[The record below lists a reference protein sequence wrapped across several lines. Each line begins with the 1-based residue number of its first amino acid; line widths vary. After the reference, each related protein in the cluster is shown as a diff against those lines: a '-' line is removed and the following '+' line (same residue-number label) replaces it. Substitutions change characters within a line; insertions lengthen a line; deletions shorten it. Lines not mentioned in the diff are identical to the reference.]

1 MATIKKGWSVPK
13 KGKESKKESP
23 EERDRDLVLNS
34 FNYSRS
40 FFSTRYELFRRW
52 LSLYHQVTTE
62 KAKFKANLFI
72 PLVYP
77 IVSTILPRMVSN
89 LPKFRYEPREESDNQ
104 AIEQM
109 SRLVD
114 YQLDRMD
121 FFKKL
126 KMWAKDT
133 LIFGTGI
140 VKVFWFRDDDKEY
153 NDPQLESVDLK
164 KPILPNW

>member
-1 MATIKKGWSVPK
+1 
-13 KGKESKKESP
+13 
-23 EERDRDLVLNS
+23 
-34 FNYSRS
+34 
-40 FFSTRYELFRRW
+40 
-52 LSLYHQVTTE
+52 
-62 KAKFKANLFI
+62 
-72 PLVYP
+72 
-77 IVSTILPRMVSN
+77 MVAN

-114 YQLDRMD
+114 YQLDRMV

-140 VKVFWFRDDDKEY
+140 VKVCWFRDDDKEY
-153 NDPQLESVDLK
+153 NDPQLESVDLLDFFPDPK
-164 KPILPNW
+164 ATEMDSGDFVIHRTVVSKSFLKSQKGPDGKELYKNLD